1 MKINTLFIVL
11 LSFAVV
17 GCNGSGSTPPPVDM
31 APTISAIADQS
42 TSANVS
48 SAAIAFSVIGS
59 SALTIAATSDNQA
72 VVPDAGLNVVANGA
86 TSSITVT
93 PIVDIL
99 GDAFITIV
107 VTDQAGMSANTSFLL
122 SIVAQQVSVQQF
134 VRSEFMQPE
143 DGNPVPINAIVFD
156 QDADNDDFAD
166 LLQ

>member
-1 MKINTLFIVL
+1 MKINTLFIAL

-17 GCNGSGSTPPPVDM
+17 GCNSSGSTPPPVDM
-31 APTISAIADQS
+31 VPTISAIADQS
-42 TSANVS
+42 SSANVS
-48 SAAIAFSVIGS
+48 SAAIAFSVTGS

-72 VVPDAGLNVVANGA
+72 VVPDTGLDVVANGA
-86 TSSITVT
+86 SSSIMVT
-93 PIVDIL
+93 PIVDLL

-107 VTDQAGMSANTSFLL
+107 VTDQAGMSASATFLL

-134 VRSEFMQPE
+134 VRAEFMQPE
-143 DGNPVPINAIVFD
+143 DGNPVPINAIAFD